1 MTKSLEQLLRS
12 LLVTAQRA
20 SDLEKLLKNII
31 ESNRA
36 EDFEELPDLLCS
48 LREGLVHF
56 DKDMGNNIVLAGEIA
71 GEGVKAPSSFSE
83 IGDYL
88 TELFY
93 EKSKLHSLSE
103 IRSISEELALKIPLI
118 AHVMKDPFTP
128 LDDLRTRYSKLEEE
142 ITFIRPPL
150 KSDWI
155 SRTKSELEKFGLLV
169 RIIENPEPFEQNW
182 LETMHMMLEY
192 FGGEISNELSLKK
205 LELRKETKAKKYDK
219 EDHKDPAEY
228 FNKYAE
234 EVGLAPKTGI
244 AKHIIPPTQTD
255 PKTDSNLDQ
264 IVEEKTSEDGHLV
277 SSEIE
282 ELEDTRKTGQ
292 EEIKDENS
300 QSVFP
305 EKHEEIE
312 ENSDNEISADEIRQS
327 VEGVSDH
334 LAVVDNKEIEEL
346 SSEIEKEIE
355 NEETV
360 ENIARFNELL
370 VELVCKKQ
378 LGLAYSLASAIENE
392 FPESRAIASSVLLRS
407 LALGIS
413 LKKSRSPLVESLK
426 DCFKNLY
433 DKTTAESETSHLTNT
448 EKIFMAAAA
457 LKPAIISPVTSA
469 WTIFKLLHLKKSD
482 SLYKYCEMAGNYGIK
497 NIPFDLMEIKKWKAN
512 AIWETTCKEL
522 SDESK
527 EWLLK
532 AKKVRMIH
540 TQAQKIMSSW
550 INHGGMLEKMLSAT
564 INNDISKL
572 DEIKKQ
578 LLLVKDRSY
587 LKGEI
592 ERMDKD
598 LRESHKG
605 PKLTGKALDQL
616 IRKSGEAIAIV
627 EKWISLNE
635 NDYSGSKTVRHSA
648 SQELA
653 NELLKLSDSVLQEI
667 NASIDA
673 ITDRLELTAYDYL
686 ETVVKEIKTLLAP
699 DADYDMSEEAEK
711 YLLGAELLKTDL
723 SLDSNLSP
731 FRESH
736 RNILTSIADQ
746 MDNPKDFEQ
755 SFNNRLERGDHLAA
769 EEILNYLR
777 FHPEKLGGRTIDELT
792 NLQQY
797 QFQHQ
802 NDAITQ
808 QIKESIVEVETAMAH
823 GTIDRNEY
831 STHYGKLSSM
841 LASVGEDRRID
852 LMSNEMERIEVVLER
867 ARADKSHEVSK
878 RLSESGIDKESDDY
892 HRIDEMIVDGDY
904 FTATEYIDR
913 KLRGEQIT
921 EYRFDNEVFRDF
933 FPKRAMRIHEA
944 TMHKDDSKILKVLF
958 NEKGKGFGINFTNL
972 PYPQRKEALDMLKVW
987 FELKYL
993 KKLDIYKARTILERL
1008 GFFPCKNLEI
1018 KEGNTFEFICEPI
1031 DDRKVCP
1038 IPTFGSEARGGYR
1051 VICLWERPVE
1061 EDIVSIVGDTVTNYP
1076 TIVFYFGRLHLKR
1089 RRELAKKC
1097 HERRKSF
1104 LFLDDILL
1112 LYLMEKTPRLPAF
1125 FRCTLPFT
1133 TVEPY
1138 RTTSSIV
1145 PPEMFYGREEEI
1157 DSVLST
1163 DGACF
1168 IYGGRQLGKTALLK
1182 AAERRFNKPS
1192 DGRIA
1197 LWIDLKAEAIG
1208 YRESVEKIWTVIA
1221 RELASTGAFP
1231 KMNPDTIS
1239 QKQLSD
1245 VILDWLNNDLKRKII
1260 LLFDEADRFL
1270 ESDAADQT
1278 DAFSR
1283 TSIIKN
1289 LMDKTERRFK
1299 AVFAGLHNVLR
1310 TTRLSNNPLAHY
1322 GNPICVGPL
1331 LNNGE
1336 WKQAQALIQEPLGA
1350 LGYDFEDG
1358 KLVVRILSQ
1367 TNYYPS
1373 LIQIYGNKLVKH
1385 LNNQNMLNDID
1396 SDQPLMRKI
1405 TKDLVETIDQDRE
1418 LRKDIIS
1425 RFYLTL
1431 DLDEKY
1437 KLITYLIALS
1447 VKEDPYVIDKGL
1459 SVLDIQKLVRDWWVK
1474 GFRNNDSVETL
1485 TVLLDEMVGL
1495 GVLRN
1500 VDENKYTLRSPNV
1513 LPLLGSEEE
1522 IVEKILD
1529 VSAKEPSPSYDPSV
1543 FRIPLKKPNNF
1554 RRSPL
1559 TVQQES
1565 QILMENRKVSI
1576 IFGTKAS
1583 GLEEIPGYFTD
1594 AGKKLTV
1601 VNANNSEDFA
1611 ERLETIAKE
1620 LRKSDEQAIAIATY
1634 EVSWGKEWIEKSLE
1648 TLRTLKE
1655 QGSKLRIIFLSDFSK
1670 TFSLVSGF
1678 EDARFW
1684 LSSKNVGSI
1693 SLQKWREA
1701 ALKQWIADI
1710 NLGVDSLEK
1719 IREVTNLWPLEIEK
1733 FYMCLNKDPAK
1744 WEKCLNTIENSQM
1757 DPEEARRNLKSF
1769 GIYNSES
1776 VGLLEIV
1783 NKFPDA
1789 PPDDVVEL
1797 AEETIDKEFVRS
1809 ALLSLELLGII
1820 ELSDAGCWQLDS
1832 VVARMI
1838 KAANNGGNK

>member
-1 MTKSLEQLLRS
+1 MENT
-12 LLVTAQRA
+12 
-20 SDLEKLLKNII
+20 
-31 ESNRA
+31 
-36 EDFEELPDLLCS
+36 
-48 LREGLVHF
+48 
-56 DKDMGNNIVLAGEIA
+56 IVVAGKQPT
-71 GEGVKAPSSFSE
+71 GGGKPPGSFSE
-83 IGDYL
+83 IGNYL
-88 TELFY
+88 MELFF
-93 EKSKLHSLSE
+93 EESTLRSLSE
-103 IRSISEELALKIPLI
+103 IRFFSEELSLKIHLI
-118 AHVMKDPFTP
+118 AHVTVDPFAP
-128 LDDLRTRYSKLEEE
+128 IEDLKSRYSRLENE
-142 ITFIRPPL
+142 IKSIKPPL
-150 KSDWI
+150 ESDWI
-155 SRTKSELEKFGLLV
+155 SKTKSQLDEFALLV
-169 RIIENPEPFEQNW
+169 RIIEDPKTFEENW
-182 LETMHMMLEY
+182 LRYMNRIAEHY
-192 FGGEISNELSLKK
+192 GYEISNELSLKK
-205 LELRKETKAKKYDK
+205 LELRIETAGIDTKK
-219 EDHKDPAEY
+219 EDQKSPEEF
-228 FNKYAE
+228 FNKYVE
-234 EVGLAPKTGI
+234 SFAPVQKNTI
-244 AKHIIPPTQTD
+244 AKQIFHKTQIKSEVV
-255 PKTDSNLDQ
+255 PNKSQSDS
-264 IVEEKTSEDGHLV
+264 SG
-277 SSEIE
+277 IE
-282 ELEDTRKTGQ
+282 ELEDTNEADQ
-292 EEIKDENS
+292 EGLRYENER
-300 QSVFP
+300 SVSA
-305 EKHEEIE
+305 EKHGVDE
-312 ENSDNEISADEIRQS
+312 ENSEIAISADEIRQS
-327 VEGVSDH
+327 AKNLSDH
-334 LAVVDNKEIEEL
+334 PEIPELKKKEID
-346 SSEIEKEIE
+346 SSEIE
-355 NEETV
+355 NRETV
-360 ENIARFNELL
+360 EITHFNELL
-370 VELVCKKQ
+370 IELVCERK
-378 LGLAYSLASAIENE
+378 LALAYNLAVALEHE
-392 FPESRAIASSVLLRS
+392 FPESRAIVSPVLLKC
-407 LALGIS
+407 LTLGIS
-413 LKKSRSPLVESLK
+413 LKKSKSPLVGSLK
-426 DCFKNLY
+426 ECFKNLY
-433 DKTTAESETSHLTNT
+433 DYVTAESETNHLSDAEN
-448 EKIFMAAAA
+448 ILMASAA
-457 LKPAIISPVTSA
+457 LKPAMISPGTSA
-469 WTIFKLLHLKKSD
+469 WTIFNLLHLKNCNR
-482 SLYKYCEMAGNYGIK
+482 LYEYCEIVGKYGIK
-497 NIPFDLMEIKKWKAN
+497 NIPLDIMEIKKGKAK
-512 AIWETTCKEL
+512 AIWESTCKEL
-522 SDESK
+522 SDEAK

-532 AKKVRMIH
+532 AKKVKMIH
-540 TQAQKIMSSW
+540 TQAQKIISCW
-550 INHGGMLEKMLSAT
+550 INNGGMIEKMLSA
-564 INNDISKL
+564 IISNNTSKL

-578 LLLVKDRSY
+578 VSLVKERSD

-616 IRKSGEAIAIV
+616 IRKVGEAIAIV
-627 EKWISLNE
+627 DKWINLNE
-635 NDYSGSKTVRHSA
+635 SSFSVRTQVKHTA

-653 NELLKLSDSVLQEI
+653 NELLKLSDHVLQEI
-667 NASIDA
+667 DEN
-673 ITDRLELTAYDYL
+673 TDSLTDKLELAAYDYL
-686 ETVVKEIKTLLAP
+686 KTVVTEIKTLLAP
-699 DADYDMSEEAEK
+699 DSYYDMHEEAEK

-723 SLDSNLSP
+723 SLDSNLTP
-731 FRESH
+731 FGETH
-736 RNILTSIADQ
+736 RNILSSIVSQ
-746 MDNPKDFEQ
+746 LDNSKDLEQ

-769 EEILNYLR
+769 EEILNYSR
-777 FHPEKLGGRTIDELT
+777 FHPENLGEKTIDEMT

-802 NDAITQ
+802 NDAITR

-831 STHYGKLSSM
+831 STLYGRLSSM
-841 LASVGEDRRID
+841 LSSVGDDKRID
-852 LMSNEMERIEVVLER
+852 LMSNEIKRIEARLGNASRDKGREVRER
-867 ARADKSHEVSK
+867 
-878 RLSESGIDKESDDY
+878 LIESGISKDTDDY
-892 HRIDEMIVDGDY
+892 NKIARTIEDGDY

-913 KLRGEQIT
+913 KLRGEEIT
-921 EYRFDNEVFRDF
+921 DYKFDNAVFRDF
-933 FPKRAMRIHEA
+933 FPERAMKIQEA
-944 TMHKDDSKILKVLF
+944 TARKDDSTIIKVLH
-958 NEKGKGFGINFTNL
+958 NKKGKGFGISLNSL
-972 PYPQRKEALDMLKVW
+972 PYPQRREALEMLDVW
-987 FELKYL
+987 FELKNM
-993 KKLDIYKARTILERL
+993 KKLDIDKAKTILERL
-1008 GFFPCKNLEI
+1008 GFSLCKDFKLN
-1018 KEGNTFEFICEPI
+1018 EGNTFEFICDPI
-1031 DDRKVCP
+1031 DDRKICP
-1038 IPTFGSEARGGYR
+1038 IPTFGSEARGGYK
-1051 VICLWERPVE
+1051 VLCLWERPVE

-1076 TIVFYFGRLHLKR
+1076 TIVFYFGPLHPKR

-1097 HERRKSF
+1097 RERRKSF

-1112 LYLMEKTPRLPAF
+1112 LYLMEKAPRLPAF
-1125 FRCTLPFT
+1125 FKCTLPFT

-1182 AAERRFNKPS
+1182 AAERRFNKP
-1192 DGRIA
+1192 DEGRIA

-1208 YRESVEKIWTVIA
+1208 YREPVEKIWTLIA
-1221 RELASTGAFP
+1221 KELSSTGVFP
-1231 KMNPDTIS
+1231 KMNPETIT

-1245 VILDWLNNDLKRKII
+1245 VILNWLNKDSKRKII

-1270 ESDAADQT
+1270 ESDAADHA
-1278 DAFSR
+1278 DAFRR

-1418 LRKDIIS
+1418 LRTDIVS

-1431 DLDEKY
+1431 DLDERY

-1459 SVLDIQKLVRDWWVK
+1459 SVLDIQKLVRDWWSK
-1474 GFRNNDSVETL
+1474 GFRNNDSVESL

-1529 VSAKEPSPSYDPSV
+1529 VSAREPSPSYDPSV
-1543 FRIPLKKPNNF
+1543 FRIPLKKPDNF

-1565 QILMENRKVSI
+1565 QILMENRRVSV

-1583 GLEEIPGYFTD
+1583 GLDEIPGYFTG

-1601 VNANNSEDFA
+1601 VNAKTSENFS
-1611 ERLETIAKE
+1611 ERLITIAKE
-1620 LRKSDEQAIAIATY
+1620 LRMSDGQAIAIATY
-1634 EVSWGKEWIEKSLE
+1634 EVSWGKEWIEN
-1648 TLRTLKE
+1648 TLKTLSMLKE
-1655 QGSKLRIIFLSDFSK
+1655 QGSKLRILFLSDFSR
-1670 TFSLVSGF
+1670 TFSLASGF
-1678 EDARFW
+1678 QNIKLW
-1684 LSSKNVGSI
+1684 LTSKNIGLI

-1701 ALKQWIADI
+1701 ALKQWVADV

-1733 FYMCLNKDPAK
+1733 FYMCVNKDTAK
-1744 WEKCLNTIENSQM
+1744 WEKCLNSIENSQM

-1769 GIYNSES
+1769 GIYNSDL
-1776 VGLLEIV
+1776 VTLLEIV
-1783 NKFPDA
+1783 SKFPDEL
-1789 PPDDVVEL
+1789 PDDVAEL

-1820 ELSDAGCWQLDS
+1820 ELSDAGCWQVDS

-1838 KAANNGGNK
+1838 KAANNGGNR

>member
-20 SDLEKLLKNII
+20 GDLEKLLNNII
-31 ESNRA
+31 ERNRA
-36 EDFEELPDLLCS
+36 GDFEGLPDLLCS

-56 DKDMGNNIVLAGEIA
+56 DKDMEDNIVLAGEMVK
-71 GEGVKAPSSFSE
+71 EGMKAPSSFSE
-83 IGDYL
+83 LGDYL
-88 TELFY
+88 TELLR
-93 EKSKLHSLSE
+93 EEGLLHELSE
-103 IRSISEELALKIPLI
+103 VHVLNEEIAPKIPRI
-118 AHVMKDPFTP
+118 VHIKRDPFAP
-128 LDDLRTRYSKLEEE
+128 LDDLKMRYSKLEEE
-142 ITFIRPPL
+142 IMSAKPPL
-150 KSDWI
+150 KPDWI
-155 SRTKSELEKFGLLV
+155 SSIKSELEKFGLLV
-169 RIIENPEPFEQNW
+169 GIIEDPEPFEQNW
-182 LETMHMMLEY
+182 IATMQKILEY
-192 FGGEISNELSLKK
+192 FGGEISNELSLKR
-205 LELRKETKAKKYDK
+205 LELRKETKAKRYDK
-219 EDHKDPAEY
+219 EDQKDPAEY
-228 FNKYAE
+228 FDKYAE
-234 EVGLAPKTGI
+234 EVGLAPKTGAAKKI
-244 AKHIIPPTQTD
+244 ARLAQTD
-255 PKTDSNLDQ
+255 PKIVPNIDET
-264 IVEEKTSEDGHLV
+264 VEEKTSENDHLDF
-277 SSEIE
+277 SKTE
-282 ELEDTRKTGQ
+282 ELEDRKVEQ
-292 EEIKDENS
+292 EEIKDKES
-300 QSVFP
+300 QSAIIDNNGP
-305 EKHEEIE
+305 IE
-312 ENSDNEISADEIRQS
+312 EDSDNAVAADEMSQLT
-327 VEGVSDH
+327 EDEPDH
-334 LAVVDNKEIEEL
+334 SAGIEKKEIEEP
-346 SSEIEKEIE
+346 SSQTEGKEE
-355 NEETV
+355 VNGFTG
-360 ENIARFNELL
+360 FNELL

-378 LGLAYSLASAIENE
+378 PGLAYNLASAIEHE
-392 FPESRAIASSVLLRS
+392 FPDSRTIISSTLLRS
-407 LALGIS
+407 LALGTS
-413 LKKSRSPLVESLK
+413 LKKSKSPLVESLK
-426 DCFKNLY
+426 ECFKNLY
-433 DKTTAESETSHLTNT
+433 DKTTAEAEVIELTNA
-448 EKIFMAAAA
+448 ESILMAAAA
-457 LKPAIISPVTSA
+457 LKPAIISPETSA
-469 WTIFKLLHLKKSD
+469 WTIFRLLHLKNSD

-497 NIPFDLMEIKKWKAN
+497 NIPFDLMEIKKGKAK

-540 TQAQKIMSSW
+540 TQAQKIMNCW
-550 INHGGMLEKMLSAT
+550 INHGGLLERMLSAI

-572 DEIKKQ
+572 DEIKRQ

-592 ERMDKD
+592 ERIDKE

-616 IRKSGEAIAIV
+616 IRKSGEAIAIA

-635 NDYSGSKTVRHSA
+635 NGYSGSKTVRHSA

-653 NELLKLSDSVLQEI
+653 NELLRLSDSVLQEI
-667 NASIDA
+667 DA
-673 ITDRLELTAYDYL
+673 NNGTITDRLELVAYEYL
-686 ETVVKEIKTLLAP
+686 KTVVNEIKTLLAP
-699 DADYDMSEEAEK
+699 DVDYEMSEQDEK
-711 YLLGAELLKTDL
+711 YLLGAELLLTDL
-723 SLDSNLSP
+723 SLDSNLAP

-736 RNILTSIADQ
+736 RNILSSIADQ
-746 MDNPKDFEQ
+746 MDNPKDFEE
-755 SFNNRLERGDHLAA
+755 SFNSRLERGDHLAA

-777 FHPEKLGGRTIDELT
+777 FHPEKLSGKTLDELT
-792 NLQQY
+792 NWQQY
-797 QFQHQ
+797 EFQHL
-802 NDAITQ
+802 NDAITK
-808 QIKESIVEVETAMAH
+808 QIKGSIVEVETAMAH

-831 STHYGKLSSM
+831 SAHYGKLSSM
-841 LASVGEDRRID
+841 LASVGDDKRID
-852 LMSNEMERIEVVLER
+852 LMSNEIKRIDARLER
-867 ARADKSHEVSK
+867 ASEDKSREVSE
-878 RLSESGIDKESDDY
+878 RLSKSGIPKDTDDY
-892 HRIDEMIVDGDY
+892 SKIVETIENGDY

-913 KLRGEQIT
+913 KLRREEIT
-921 EYRFDNEVFRDF
+921 DYRFDNAVFRDF
-933 FPKRAMRIHEA
+933 FPEGATKIQEA
-944 TMHKDDSKILKVLF
+944 TIHKDDPNILRVL
-958 NEKGKGFGINFTNL
+958 NSKGKGFGINLTNL
-972 PYPQRKEALDMLKVW
+972 PNPQRREALDMLRVW
-987 FELKYL
+987 YELKHM
-993 KKLDIYKARTILERL
+993 KKLDIDKAKAILERL
-1008 GFFPCKNLEI
+1008 GFFPCKNLEV
-1018 KEGNTFEFICEPI
+1018 KEGSTFEFICEPI
-1031 DDRKVCP
+1031 DDRKICP

-1051 VICLWERPVE
+1051 VLCLWERPVE
-1061 EDIVSIVGDTVTNYP
+1061 EDIVSIVGDTVANYP
-1076 TIVFYFGRLHLKR
+1076 TIVFYFGRLHPKR
-1089 RRELAKKC
+1089 RRDLAKKC
-1097 HERRKSF
+1097 RERRKSF

-1112 LYLMEKTPRLPAF
+1112 LYLMEKAPRLPAF

-1221 RELASTGAFP
+1221 RELYSTGVFAN
-1231 KMNPDTIS
+1231 MNPDTIN

-1245 VILDWLNNDLKRKII
+1245 VILDWLSKDPKRKII

-1270 ESDAADQT
+1270 ESDAADQA

-1289 LMDKTERRFK
+1289 LMDRTERRFK

-1405 TKDLVETIDQDRE
+1405 AKDLVEAIDQDRE

-1425 RFYLTL
+1425 RFDLTL

-1459 SVLDIQKLVRDWWVK
+1459 SVIDIQKLVREWWAL

-1522 IVEKILD
+1522 ISEKILD

-1543 FRIPLKKPNNF
+1543 FRIPLKKPNDF

-1565 QILMENRKVSI
+1565 QILMENRRVSV

-1583 GLEEIPGYFTD
+1583 GLEEIPGYLKD

-1601 VNANNSEDFA
+1601 VNANTPEDFA
-1611 ERLETIAKE
+1611 NRLDTIAKT
-1620 LRKSDEQAIAIATY
+1620 LRKNDEQAIAIATH
-1634 EVSWGKEWIEKSLE
+1634 EVSWNREWIETSLE
-1648 TLRTLKE
+1648 TLKKLKE
-1655 QGSKLRIIFLSDFSK
+1655 QGSKLRIVFLSDFSK
-1670 TFSLVSGF
+1670 TFSLVSDF
-1678 EDARFW
+1678 DDTRLW
-1684 LSSKNVGSI
+1684 LTSKNIGMI

-1719 IREVTNLWPLEIEK
+1719 IREATNLWPLEIEK
-1733 FYMCLNKDPAK
+1733 LYMCLSKDPARC
-1744 WEKCLNTIENSQM
+1744 EKCLTTIENSQM
-1757 DPEEARRNLKSF
+1757 DPEEARRNLKNF
-1769 GIYNSES
+1769 GIYEPES
-1776 VGLLEIV
+1776 VKLLEIV
-1783 NKFPDA
+1783 SKFPDA
-1789 PPDDVVEL
+1789 LPDDVAEL
-1797 AEETIDKEFVRS
+1797 AEETIDKEFVGS
-1809 ALLSLELLGII
+1809 ALLSFELLGLL
-1820 ELSDAGCWQLDS
+1820 ELSDTGCWQVDS

-1838 KAANNGGNK
+1838 KAASNGDNN